1 MSTVE
6 EGRWAED
13 VAVRHLEQLGYQIVE
28 RNFYFKKIGE
38 IDVITKLGTTVVFV
52 EVRHRSS
59 TRYGSPEAS
68 LSSLKCAKIRRCAEA
83 WLAKHKLSRAPCRF
97 DVIAVDTTKGK
108 TDVRHH
114 TNAF

>member
-13 VAVRHLEQLGYQIVE
+13 IAVRHLEQLGYEIVE

-38 IDVITKLGTTVVFV
+38 IDIVARSGNTLVFV
-52 EVRHRSS
+52 EVRHRTS

-68 LSSLKCAKIRRCAEA
+68 LSLIKCAKIRRCAEA
-83 WLAKHKLSRAPCRF
+83 WLARHKQSRSPCRF
-97 DVIAVDTTKGK
+97 DVIAVDTAKGQM
-108 TDVRHH
+108 DVRHH
-114 TNAF
+114 INAF